1 MPIRMAKQ
9 RGVILVIS
17 LIMLVIITLFV
28 LSSINLGKADL
39 KMITKLQNRR
49 AVEAAAQQ
57 AIARVASNPS
67 NFATA
72 GAGTVPKP
80 GTIDINGTGVIIATP
95 VCLQASPAWGYDL
108 NNSLAPQDTV
118 WDVHASARDR
128 ASRASLAVVVHEG
141 FQIRLPAG
149 NCP

>member
-1 MPIRMAKQ
+1 MATQ
-9 RGVILVIS
+9 RGVILMIS

-28 LSSINLGKADL
+28 LSSINLGKTDL
-39 KMITKLQNRR
+39 KLITRLQNRR

-57 AIARVASNPS
+57 AIAQVASNSS

-72 GAGTVPKP
+72 GVGAIAGDS
-80 GTIDINGTGVIIATP
+80 DINGTGVIVATP

-108 NNSLAPQDTV
+108 NNPLTPQNTV

-128 ASRASLAVVVHEG
+128 ASRANVPVVVHEG